1 MQLTEEQLMI
11 RDTARNFA
19 QSELAPNA
27 DEWERAGNVPKDVL
41 RKMGEIGLMGV
52 VVPVEWG
59 GVGAD
64 FVSYALALEEIAA
77 GHAASSL
84 YMSLNN
90 SPNGLALT
98 KYGTDAQKE
107 AFLRPSAEGRLQ
119 AVFALTEPHTGSDA
133 SNLRTRAEKV
143 GNKWVINGSKQF
155 ISSGKSGAYCLLFA
169 VTDPEAGKKRED
181 DHT

>member
-155 ISSGKSGAYCLLFA
+155 IHPAKA
-169 VTDPEAGKKRED
+169 VRIVCSLPSPIQRLAREGLAPF
-181 DHT
+181 